1 MAAVDLDAAL
11 SADSSVSA
19 AAALS
24 WALAA
29 APTADSDFTPPML
42 LVTRAFG
49 SLVLADSTF
58 GPSMLSRARPLASPV
73 VADSSSTDTAQ
84 MAYALNAAPLADSL
98 SSGALSRA
106 RPLAAAPL
114 ADSVFGPSFM
124 NSTDGL
130 LSFVAADS
138 QVVADI
144 TVVVPLA
151 ASVQANSALSSVAPD
166 IYRLP
171 PPNRPQPL
179 PPPAVVPLRI
189 VPNPPKEAEMSVGSP
204 AAPTRR
210 QGL

>member
-1 MAAVDLDAAL
+1 M
-11 SADSSVSA
+11 
-19 AAALS
+19 S
-24 WALAA
+24 WLLAA

-42 LVTRAFG
+42 LATRAFG
-49 SLVLADSTF
+49 SLVLADSIF
-58 GPSMLSRARPLASPV
+58 GPSLLSRARPLASPV
-73 VADSSSTDTAQ
+73 VADSSSTNGAQ

-98 SSGALSRA
+98 GSGDMSRA
-106 RPLAAAPL
+106 LPLAAAPL

-130 LSFVAADS
+130 LAFVTADS

-144 TVVVPLA
+144 TVVVPLV
-151 ASVQANSALSSVAPD
+151 ASVLAGSALSGAAPD

-189 VPNPPKEAEMSVGSP
+189 VPSPPKEPEMSVGSP